1 MEFWWFNKRKGE
13 EVVKVPQGQDK
24 DLGFFNEV
32 KVEEPKIKAEVKPSF
47 YEVVSNYL
55 YNRVG
60 YNWGTIQNVSRNG
73 NGVHVTININPT
85 YLFPQSLT
93 KIGFLSIG
101 EYHSKVNHVSLSF
114 SLEDRAYRRDYNNY
128 EYDRYDRYDRYRG
141 YESTGLSIERQ
152 VFLNSDYNFVSQ
164 NNELILSEQ
173 FVRVNIPS
181 RINVSISDIR
191 DLDRRI
197 LSAIEDSKELILQ
210 NFQEEIIKSKSE
222 IVQKEFK
229 KNITTQLV
237 TDTFQHVID
246 LVPDSEVKEYDNAL
260 HPKYSNCGLFIPLK
274 ISSYKEKMSLDLN
287 QKSIDILYELMEGA
301 SRIKGE
307 YDVLTNINFMESGI
321 SLLISPKPIDLESVK
336 IEGEKE
342 RERKQYEQMMRNS
355 GLNRDIIIRNPYAAL
370 DNLGCWE

>member
-1 MEFWWFNKRKGE
+1 MAFWWGKKEKE
-13 EVVKVPQGQDK
+13 EVKKRELLKP
-24 DLGFFNEV
+24 EV
-32 KVEEPKIKAEVKPSF
+32 KLEPKVKAEVKPSF
-47 YEVVSNYL
+47 YELVSNYL

-60 YNWGTIQNVSRNG
+60 YNWGTIQDVSRIG
-73 NGVHVTININPT
+73 NDVLHVNINIKPT
-85 YLFPQSLT
+85 YLFPKSLT
-93 KIGFLSIG
+93 DIGFLSIG
-101 EYHSKVNHVSLSF
+101 EYHSKVNHISLSF
-114 SLEDRAYRRDYNNY
+114 SVEDRAYRSYNNY
-128 EYDRYDRYDRYRG
+128 EYDRYDRYRG
-141 YESTGLSIERQ
+141 YESTGLSISRQ

-164 NNELILSEQ
+164 NSELILSEQ

-181 RINVSISDIR
+181 RINFSISDIR
-191 DLDRRI
+191 ELDRRI
-197 LSAIEDSKELILQ
+197 LSIIEDSKELILQ

-246 LVPDSEVKEYDNAL
+246 LAPGSEVREYG
-260 HPKYSNCGLFIPLK
+260 NCCLFVPLK
-274 ISSYKEKMSLDLN
+274 ISSSKEKMSLDLN

-355 GLNRDIIIRNPYAAL
+355 LLNREIVIRNPYTHL
-370 DNLGCWE
+370 EDLGYWE